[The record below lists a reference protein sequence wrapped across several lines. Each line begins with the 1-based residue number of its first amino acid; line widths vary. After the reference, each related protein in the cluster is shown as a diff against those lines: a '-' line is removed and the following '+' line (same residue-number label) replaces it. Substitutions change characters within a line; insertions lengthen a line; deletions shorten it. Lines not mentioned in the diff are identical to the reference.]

1 MSEENKSEAVSGS
14 LSGNLNT
21 PQTIEERQRTLRIA
35 KCLQGEPVCVL
46 KERLAPH
53 SGIGDLRK
61 WATGVLKVFGEK
73 AVNFEIGEII
83 CDERSIKNSFAHG
96 LNPFK
101 VEAVRSI
108 KDVIE
113 QGVVFAQTKVG
124 REEHYFIAAP
134 VVIEN
139 KEDIVTIL
147 AKRDM
152 NTQRMYLHSVATKE
166 SILNKDFSQN
176 KTPET
181 LVPSADTEVSERSG
195 KLYSGDIGRILQ
207 NYLKVNIRE
216 LEVEINQQIEQ
227 QKGNK
232 MAQENENTAE
242 QQISR
247 QELNERFVE
256 WSYEMVVTFEDYA
269 EYNKMREQN
278 PLMNVSDDI
287 LTDKEK
293 ELKNFHQ
300 ALQGVELNP
309 SITEKYGKLI
319 DEIKEQSTAELSRS
333 GWVEKT
339 VDYPPIYSANNP
351 YAAYAKD
358 DEEVRQN
365 ADDWEMREPLTSEK
379 LSHFNELAQKQG
391 FTTYVENHHA
401 DTGVFQ
407 ADKKIDET
415 YSIEIIGQFK
425 NHGSQDAFESAR
437 DFTMSF
443 HQGDEIVHYFY
454 TNQLDKALE
463 QAAEFSKNPAQWIE
477 DQDKTVEQHLSDL
490 VDETVAI
497 MQKHSVIEQNR
508 LPENEIL
515 HWSNVNRTHIGHHY
529 KSGAYSIVASDR
541 YNDTWKLK
549 IDDNELG
556 EYADFKTAQKAAEQ
570 HYLENR
576 LPENSSQTQT
586 PFDKKVREY
595 VQLKADIRENE
606 TQQAEIWG
614 AKDFVDEMKSLQEKH
629 DELMTQKTQIEK
641 EYPTIWQA
649 AERFEQQQMA
659 EMAKDANLSGNLKD
673 KVKEVH
679 QELAVESLDFQF
691 THKGLADRTTAFN
704 QELLQLNPE
713 QLKELQPYFEQHKA
727 IQTLQDLYK
736 QTGDTA
742 RLDEINEHNR
752 LIEWKIHNKVE
763 AYLGKHIDYSDMDY

>member
-1 MSEENKSEAVSGS
+1 MAEKNQSQEV
-14 LSGNLNT
+14 SGNLNAL
-21 PQTIEERQRTLRIA
+21 QTIEEMERTLRIA

-46 KERLAPH
+46 NERLAPH

-181 LVPSADTEVSERSG
+181 LVPSADTEVSELSG
-195 KLYSGDIGRILQ
+195 KLYSGDISRILQ

-232 MAQENENTAE
+232 MAQENENTTNAMQPESHRQQQFVADTMAKYPIKDGEPSIVWSLLWNDDSANRSIPNFVRMSVQAAE
-242 QQISR
+242 TIYSR
-247 QELNERFVE
+247 LD
-256 WSYEMVVTFEDYA
+256 EMVAQEKRGYDTVVIGGEEINPESHRGRTGLFGYRFELGRNDGSLLGALAIDNIHHKDLLKLATYLTPETQNRLLERLSQPTTDYA
-269 EYNKMREQN
+269 YDLTETMLENK
-278 PLMNVSDDI
+278 
-287 LTDKEK
+287 KA
-293 ELKNFHQ
+293 F
-300 ALQGVELNP
+300 
-309 SITEKYGKLI
+309 
-319 DEIKEQSTAELSRS
+319 AELLQTQIQQQT
-333 GWVEKT
+333 KQAT
-339 VDYPPIYSANNP
+339 YSQDNP

-358 DEEVRQN
+358 DETAQKN
-365 ADDWEMREPLTSEK
+365 ADDWEMREPLTGEK
-379 LSHFNELAQKQG
+379 LSHFNELAKKQG

-437 DFTMSF
+437 DFTMTF

-477 DQDKTVEQHLSDL
+477 NKDKTVEQHLSDL
-490 VDETVAI
+490 VDETIAI
-497 MQKHSVIEQNR
+497 MQKHSV
-508 LPENEIL
+508 
-515 HWSNVNRTHIGHHY
+515 
-529 KSGAYSIVASDR
+529 K
-541 YNDTWKLK
+541 
-549 IDDNELG
+549 
-556 EYADFKTAQKAAEQ
+556 
-570 HYLENR
+570 
-576 LPENSSQTQT
+576 
-586 PFDKKVREY
+586 
-595 VQLKADIRENE
+595 
-606 TQQAEIWG
+606 
-614 AKDFVDEMKSLQEKH
+614 
-629 DELMTQKTQIEK
+629 
-641 EYPTIWQA
+641 
-649 AERFEQQQMA
+649 
-659 EMAKDANLSGNLKD
+659 
-673 KVKEVH
+673 
-679 QELAVESLDFQF
+679 VESLDFQF
-691 THKGLADRTTAFN
+691 THKGLADRSAAFN
-704 QELLQLNPE
+704 QELLKLTPE

-727 IQTLQDLYK
+727 IQTLQGLYE
-736 QTGDTA
+736 QTNDTA
-742 RLDEINEHNR
+742 RLEEITTR
-752 LIEWKIHNKVE
+752 KE
-763 AYLGKHIDYSDMDY
+763 AH